1 MLHAGRRKAGLT
13 HPGLTIGTRIFE
25 AALSFDQHVQAGQ
38 KAEGICSAIIV
49 NNRII
54 GDDRPALRKRLKRL
68 AEQRFLLA
76 QIPIMQDVAHN
87 DHVRF
92 RQRVNEEVSS
102 LEHDLVRETVASK
115 LVCDPRHG
123 AHVNGLLTVAEGI
136 KSDSGLVR
144 Q

>member
-1 MLHAGRRKAGLT
+1 MLAAIRRRPAVIK
-13 HPGLTIGTRIFE
+13 E
-25 AALSFDQHVQAGQ
+25 SAALPRHPSSG
-38 KAEGICSAIIV
+38 
-49 NNRII
+49 
-54 GDDRPALRKRLKRL
+54 
-68 AEQRFLLA
+68 
-76 QIPIMQDVAHN
+76 N